1 MHGAARVAGQGCGC
15 CNRLGRRPMHPCK
28 QLVVTL
34 EAALRGFPFVKGL
47 LCVAVT
53 TVYCNL

>member
-1 MHGAARVAGQGCGC
+1 
-15 CNRLGRRPMHPCK
+15 MHPCK
-28 QLVVTL
+28 QLVVTP
-34 EAALRGFPFVKGL
+34 EAAFRGFPFVKGL